1 MAIDISVFLVFLAGI
16 VTAGTPCVI
25 PIIPIILAGS
35 IGHRLRPF
43 FIVLGS
49 MVTFTLMGGLFSV
62 IGSFAGGSQETL
74 RGISIFVIIG
84 FGAIMADSDVKEVY
98 MKYSS
103 RLVNRMRVVFIG
115 NSLKP
120 VQNES
125 HPLRGAFILGLSSGI
140 VWLPCVGPT
149 LGTVLTY
156 VTYQGNVIIGLY
168 LLGIYSLG
176 FGLSLLA
183 ISYSAKHYSNKLKW
197 VKEHSM
203 SMERI
208 AGWIL
213 ILVGVG
219 MLFGIDKFIAQMKAK
234 GITLD
239 RKILADLV
247 VNRPEEFKKVYSQ
260 I

>member
-1 MAIDISVFLVFLAGI
+1 MATDISILLVFLAGI

-25 PIIPIILAGS
+25 PIIPIIFAGS

-43 FIVLGS
+43 FIILGS

-84 FGAIMADSDVKEVY
+84 FGAIMADKDVKEVY
-98 MKYSS
+98 MRYFS
-103 RLVNRMRVVFIG
+103 RLVNSIRDVFVG
-115 NSLKP
+115 NKIRP
-120 VQNES
+120 VQIES

-149 LGTVLTY
+149 LGSVLTY

-176 FGLSLLA
+176 FGLSLLG
-183 ISYSAKHYSNKLKW
+183 ISYSAKHYSSKLQW
-197 VKEHSM
+197 VKEHS
-203 SMERI
+203 SLIEKI

-219 MLFGIDKFIAQMKAK
+219 MLFGIDKFIQA
-234 GITLD
+234 TL
-239 RKILADLV
+239 IPYFPDLL
-247 VNRPEEFKKVYSQ
+247 

>member
-1 MAIDISVFLVFLAGI
+1 MATDISIFLVFFAGI
-16 VTAGTPCVI
+16 VTAVTPCVI

-35 IGHRLRPF
+35 IGHRLRPL

-62 IGSFAGGSQETL
+62 IGLFAGGSQETL
-74 RGISIFVIIG
+74 RVISIFVIIG
-84 FGAIMADSDVKEVY
+84 FGAIMADYDVKDVY
-98 MKYSS
+98 MRYSS
-103 RLVNRMRVVFIG
+103 RIVNSMRVFFVG
-115 NSLKP
+115 NRLKP

-140 VWLPCVGPT
+140 VWLPCIGPT
-149 LGTVLTY
+149 LGAVLTFVAY
-156 VTYQGNVIIGLY
+156 KGNVIVGLY
-168 LLGIYSLG
+168 LLSIYSVG

-183 ISYSAKHYSNKLKW
+183 ITYSAKHYSNKLQW
-197 VKEHSM
+197 VKKHSVL
-203 SMERI
+203 MERI

-219 MLFGIDKFIAQMKAK
+219 MLFGIDKLIQA
-234 GITLD
+234 TL
-239 RKILADLV
+239 IPYFPDLL
-247 VNRPEEFKKVYSQ
+247 

>member
-1 MAIDISVFLVFLAGI
+1 MPADISILLVFLAGI
-16 VTAGTPCVI
+16 VTAATPCVI

-35 IGHRLRPF
+35 VGHKLRPV

-49 MVTFTLMGGLFSV
+49 MVTFTLMGGVFSL

-74 RGISIFVIIG
+74 RGIFIFVIIG
-84 FGAIMADSDVKEVY
+84 FGATMADTDVKEVY

-103 RLVNRMRVVFIG
+103 RIVNKIRAIFMG
-115 NSLKP
+115 NRPVP

-149 LGTVLTY
+149 LGAVFAY
-156 VTYQGNVIIGLY
+156 VSYQGNFIIGLY
-168 LLGIYSLG
+168 LLATYSLG
-176 FGLSLLA
+176 FGFALL
-183 ISYSAKHYSNKLKW
+183 IIVYTAKHYSNKFRW
-197 VKEHSM
+197 IREHSAL
-203 SMERI
+203 MEKI

-213 ILVGVG
+213 IIVGVA
-219 MLFGIDKFIAQMKAK
+219 MLFNLDKYLQ
-234 GITLD
+234 T
-239 RKILADLV
+239 ILIPYFPDLL
-247 VNRPEEFKKVYSQ
+247 